1 MSFSQDMHACML
13 SRFSH
18 IGLFETL
25 WTVACQA
32 PLSWDSLGKNWN
44 VLPCP
49 PPGDHPKPGIET
61 VSCATPLLH
70 EYSLLLSYQGIP

>member
-1 MSFSQDMHACML
+1 ML
-13 SRFSH
+13 SCFRY

-44 VLPCP
+44 VLPCL

-61 VSCATPLLH
+61 LSCATPLLH
-70 EYSLLLSYQGIP
+70 ADSLLLSYQGIP